1 MPQFFLLILQVMA
14 EELAG
19 VTSHEQ
25 GQSKG
30 IFFISEI
37 YLLGIA
43 T

>member
-1 MPQFFLLILQVMA
+1 MA
-14 EELAG
+14 KELAG
-19 VTSHEQ
+19 VASHEQ

-43 T
+43 TWKVCGSEGK